1 MYNKRTMKFAVIETG
16 GKQYKISA
24 GDTLSVE
31 KLAGDYKEG
40 DKVTFDR
47 VLLVHDEKGT
57 TVGTPYIKGAKI
69 EAVFEKEGKGKKV
82 MVIRFRPKSRH
93 FVKKG
98 HRQPFTKVKIKEI
111 A

>member
-1 MYNKRTMKFAVIETG
+1 MKFAVIETG
-16 GKQYKISA
+16 GKQYKISPD
-24 GDTLSVE
+24 DTLSIE
-31 KLAGDYKEG
+31 KLPGDFKEG
-40 DKVTFDR
+40 DKITFDR

-57 TVGTPYIKGAKI
+57 TVGTPYIKGAKV
-69 EAVFEKEGKGKKV
+69 EATFEKSGQGKKV

-98 HRQPFTKVKIKEI
+98 HRQLFTKVKIKAI